1 MHPDPRGTPGTHGPH
16 LAREVAGPA
25 AQVAVVVVAHG
36 VQRIAQGHVHVH
48 GSGRILLIAGK
59 GGQDVIEQRF
69 HVLAL
74 LRP

>member
-1 MHPDPRGTPGTHGPH
+1 MT
-16 LAREVAGPA
+16 
-25 AQVAVVVVAHG
+25 VVVVAHG
-36 VQRIAQGHVHVH
+36 VQRIAQGHVHMH